1 MVRVRMAELDEF
13 AEALM
18 GQLSVEINEEKVIAE
33 LAAKIK
39 EDRNFTIKFD
49 GIENISQAL
58 FPELVRKVSEYMG
71 LEISEKLS
79 IEYLKLDEF
88 KRLKGKKVFTEN
100 GRVFVDKL
108 FDAVSKN
115 DLKEISELIKED
127 TAKFLV
133 YSTYVKS
140 YISKISTTY
149 GDYLDSKIYLNRFI
163 LDDYPRI
170 ILYKQGSPYESNAE
184 SVKSG
189 YFGAMKM
196 TILEEIVHSVQDNL
210 HRLNI
215 DAVMR
220 VNTINEELA
229 KTILELDDKIVTQLT
244 EYLQLQLVPDEFQVA
259 KKANLFFM
267 LNPDNFITNVMGPD
281 VMTYTHVEI
290 DPKISEL
297 IPSLEEIY
305 KKWLDPIQAQHA
317 VFTTMEGMAEF
328 VVQQILK
335 DDVDFQNYLTT
346 FVGTNYSD
354 YSVKK
359 STGKEFTQHVFD
371 VYGKDTFVKLIAN
384 PPNTRE
390 LKDPQL
396 YLNRIK

>member
-1 MVRVRMAELDEF
+1 MSEFDEF

-18 GQLSVEINEEKVIAE
+18 GQLSVEIDEEKVIAE
-33 LAAKIK
+33 LAKKIK
-39 EDRNFTIKFD
+39 EDRNFVVKFD
-49 GIENISQAL
+49 DVESFSQNL
-58 FPELVRKVSEYMG
+58 FANLVQMVNEYMG
-71 LEISEKLS
+71 LEVSKQVS

-100 GRVFVDKL
+100 AREYVDKL
-108 FDAVSKN
+108 FDAVARN
-115 DLKEISELIKED
+115 DLKIISELIKED
-127 TAKFLV
+127 IAKFLV

-149 GDYLDSKIYLNRFI
+149 GDYLDSRIYLNKFI

-170 ILYKQGSPYESNAE
+170 ILYKQGQPYESNAE

-215 DAVMR
+215 QAVMR

-229 KTILELDDKIVTQLT
+229 KTILALDDKTVTQLT
-244 EYLQLQLVPDEFQVA
+244 EYLQLMTVPDEFQIA

-305 KKWLDPIQAQHA
+305 KKWLKPIQAQHA
-317 VFTTMEGMAEF
+317 IFTTMEGMAEF

-359 STGKEFTQHVFD
+359 RTGKEFTQRIFD
-371 VYGKDTFVKLIAN
+371 VYDKDTILKLITN

>member
-1 MVRVRMAELDEF
+1 MSEFDEF

-18 GQLSVEINEEKVIAE
+18 GQISVEIDEEKVIAE
-33 LAAKIK
+33 LAKKIK
-39 EDRNFTIKFD
+39 EDRSFTVKFD
-49 GIENISQAL
+49 DIESVSQNL
-58 FPELVRKVSEYMG
+58 FADLVQRVNEYMG
-71 LEISEKLS
+71 LEVSKELS

-88 KRLKGKKVFTEN
+88 KRLKGRKVFTEN
-100 GRVFVDKL
+100 GRVYVDKL
-108 FDAVSKN
+108 FDAVAKN
-115 DLKEISELIKED
+115 DLKIISELIKED

-196 TILEEIVHSVQDNL
+196 TILEEIIHSVQDNL
-210 HRLNI
+210 HVLNTQ
-215 DAVMR
+215 AVMR

-229 KTILELDDKIVTQLT
+229 KTILKLDDKTVTQLT
-244 EYLQLQLVPDEFQVA
+244 EYLQLQLVPDEFQIA

-305 KKWLDPIQAQHA
+305 KKWLKPIQAQHA

-335 DDVDFQNYLTT
+335 DDTDFQNYLTT

-359 STGKEFTQHVFD
+359 STGKEFTHKIFD
-371 VYGKDTFVKLIAN
+371 VYEKGTILKLIRD

>member
-1 MVRVRMAELDEF
+1 MSEFDEF

-18 GQLSVEINEEKVIAE
+18 GQLSVEIDEEKVIAE
-33 LAAKIK
+33 LAKKIK
-39 EDRNFTIKFD
+39 EDRSFTVKFD
-49 GIENISQAL
+49 DIESVSQNL
-58 FPELVRKVSEYMG
+58 FADLVQRVNEYMG
-71 LEISEKLS
+71 LEVSKELS

-88 KRLKGKKVFTEN
+88 KRLKGRKVFTET
-100 GRVFVDKL
+100 GREYVDKL
-108 FDAVSKN
+108 FDAVAKN
-115 DLKEISELIKED
+115 DLKTISELIKEN

-196 TILEEIVHSVQDNL
+196 TILEEIIHSVQDNL
-210 HRLNI
+210 HRLNTQ
-215 DAVMR
+215 AVMD

-229 KTILELDDKIVTQLT
+229 KTILELDDKTVTQLT
-244 EYLQLQLVPDEFQVA
+244 EYLQLQLVPDEFQIA

-305 KKWLDPIQAQHA
+305 KRWLKPIQAQHA

-359 STGKEFTQHVFD
+359 STGKEFTQNIFN
-371 VYGKDTFVKLIAN
+371 VYGKDTFLKLITD
-384 PPNTRE
+384 PPNTKE
-390 LKDPQL
+390 LKDAQL

>member
-1 MVRVRMAELDEF
+1 MSELDEF

-18 GQLSVEINEEKVIAE
+18 GQLSVEIDEEKVIAE
-33 LAAKIK
+33 LAKKIK
-39 EDRNFTIKFD
+39 EDRGFTVKFD
-49 GIENISQAL
+49 DIESVSQNL
-58 FPELVRKVSEYMG
+58 FADLVQRVNEYMG
-71 LEISEKLS
+71 LEVSRELS

-88 KRLKGKKVFTEN
+88 KRLKGKKVFTED
-100 GRVFVDKL
+100 GREYVDKL
-108 FDAVSKN
+108 FDAVAKN
-115 DLKEISELIKED
+115 DLKTISELIEKD
-127 TAKFLV
+127 TTKFLV

-196 TILEEIVHSVQDNL
+196 TILEEIIHSVQDNL

-229 KTILELDDKIVTQLT
+229 KTILELDDKIVTRLT

-305 KKWLDPIQAQHA
+305 KRWLDPIQAQHA

-335 DDVDFQNYLTT
+335 DDADFQNYLTT

-359 STGKEFTQHVFD
+359 STGKEFTQNIFD
-371 VYGKDTFVKLIAN
+371 VYGKDTFSKLITN

>member
-1 MVRVRMAELDEF
+1 MSEFDEF

-18 GQLSVEINEEKVIAE
+18 GQLSVEIDEEKVIE
-33 LAAKIK
+33 EFAKKIN
-39 EDRNFTIKFD
+39 EDRNFTVKFD
-49 GIENISQAL
+49 DIEMVSQNL
-58 FPELVRKVSEYMG
+58 FADLVQRVSEYMG
-71 LEISEKLS
+71 LEVSKELS
-79 IEYLKLDEF
+79 IEYIKLDEF
-88 KRLKGKKVFTEN
+88 KRLKGRKVFTEN
-100 GRVFVDKL
+100 AREFVDKL
-108 FDAVSKN
+108 FDAVAKN
-115 DLKEISELIKED
+115 DLKEIAELIKED

-170 ILYKQGSPYESNAE
+170 ILYKQGQPYESNAE

-189 YFGAMKM
+189 YLGAMKM

-215 DAVMR
+215 QAVMN
-220 VNTINEELA
+220 VNAINEELA
-229 KTILELDDKIVTQLT
+229 KIILELDDKTVTSLT
-244 EYLQLQLVPDEFQVA
+244 EYLQLQLVPDEFQIA

-290 DPKISEL
+290 DPKISEF

-305 KKWLDPIQAQHA
+305 KRWLKPIQEQHA
-317 VFTTMEGMAEF
+317 IFTTMEGMAEF

-335 DDVDFQNYLTT
+335 DDADFQNYLTT

-359 STGKEFTQHVFD
+359 STGKEFTQNVFD
-371 VYGKDTFVKLIAN
+371 LYGKDTFLKLIKD

-390 LKDPQL
+390 LKEPQL

>member
-1 MVRVRMAELDEF
+1 MSEFDEF

-18 GQLSVEINEEKVIAE
+18 GQLSVEIDEEKVIAE
-33 LAAKIK
+33 LAKKIK
-39 EDRNFTIKFD
+39 EDRSFTVKFD
-49 GIENISQAL
+49 DIESVSQNL
-58 FPELVRKVSEYMG
+58 FADLVQRVNEYMG
-71 LEISEKLS
+71 LEVSKELS

-88 KRLKGKKVFTEN
+88 KRLKGRKVFTET
-100 GRVFVDKL
+100 GREYVDKL
-108 FDAVSKN
+108 FDAVAKN
-115 DLKEISELIKED
+115 DLKTISELIKEN

-196 TILEEIVHSVQDNL
+196 TILEEIIHSVQDNL
-210 HRLNI
+210 HRLNTQ
-215 DAVMR
+215 AVMD

-229 KTILELDDKIVTQLT
+229 KTILELDDKTVTHLT
-244 EYLQLQLVPDEFQVA
+244 EYLQLQLVPDEFQIA

-305 KKWLDPIQAQHA
+305 KRWLKPIQAQHA

-335 DDVDFQNYLTT
+335 DDADFQNYLTT

-359 STGKEFTQHVFD
+359 STGKEFTQNIFN
-371 VYGKDTFVKLIAN
+371 VYGKDTFLKLITD
-384 PPNTRE
+384 PPNTKE
-390 LKDPQL
+390 LKDAQL

>member
-1 MVRVRMAELDEF
+1 MSEFDEF

-18 GQLSVEINEEKVIAE
+18 GQISVEIDEEKVIAE
-33 LAAKIK
+33 LAKKIK
-39 EDRNFTIKFD
+39 EDRSFTVKFD
-49 GIENISQAL
+49 DIESVSQNL
-58 FPELVRKVSEYMG
+58 FADLVQRVNEYMG
-71 LEISEKLS
+71 LEVSKDLS

-88 KRLKGKKVFTEN
+88 KRLKGRKVFTEN
-100 GRVFVDKL
+100 GRVYVDKL
-108 FDAVSKN
+108 FDAVAKN
-115 DLKEISELIKED
+115 DLKIISELIKED

-196 TILEEIVHSVQDNL
+196 TILEEIIHSVQDNL
-210 HRLNI
+210 HVLNTQ
-215 DAVMR
+215 AVMR
-220 VNTINEELA
+220 VNAINEELA
-229 KTILELDDKIVTQLT
+229 KTILKLDDKTVTQLT
-244 EYLQLQLVPDEFQVA
+244 EYLQLQLVPDEFQIA

-305 KKWLDPIQAQHA
+305 KKWLKPIQAQHA

-335 DDVDFQNYLTT
+335 DDTDFQNYLTT

-359 STGKEFTQHVFD
+359 STGKEFTHKIFD
-371 VYGKDTFVKLIAN
+371 VYEKGTFLKLIRD

>member
-1 MVRVRMAELDEF
+1 MSEFDEF

-18 GQLSVEINEEKVIAE
+18 GQLSVEIDEEKVIE
-33 LAAKIK
+33 EFAKKIN
-39 EDRNFTIKFD
+39 EDRNFTVRFD
-49 GIENISQAL
+49 DIESVSQNL
-58 FPELVRKVSEYMG
+58 FADLVQRVNEYMG
-71 LEISEKLS
+71 LEVSKELS
-79 IEYLKLDEF
+79 IEYIKLDEF
-88 KRLKGKKVFTEN
+88 KRLKGRKVFTEN
-100 GRVFVDKL
+100 AREFVDKL
-108 FDAVSKN
+108 FDAVAKN
-115 DLKEISELIKED
+115 DLKEIAELIKVD

-133 YSTYVKS
+133 YSTFVKS

-170 ILYKQGSPYESNAE
+170 ILYKQGQPYESNAE

-189 YFGAMKM
+189 YLGAMKM
-196 TILEEIVHSVQDNL
+196 TILEEIVHSVQNNL

-215 DAVMR
+215 KAVMN
-220 VNTINEELA
+220 VNAINEELA
-229 KTILELDDKIVTQLT
+229 KIILELDDKTVTSLT
-244 EYLQLQLVPDEFQVA
+244 EYLQLQLVPDEFQIA

-290 DPKISEL
+290 DPKISEF

-305 KKWLDPIQAQHA
+305 KRWLKPIQEQHA
-317 VFTTMEGMAEF
+317 IFTTMEGMAEF

-335 DDVDFQNYLTT
+335 DDADFQNYLTT

-359 STGKEFTQHVFD
+359 STGKEFTQNVFD
-371 VYGKDTFVKLIAN
+371 LYGKDTFLKLIRD

-390 LKDPQL
+390 LKEPQL